1 MLVIFKMKICI
12 FFYVGVE
19 PLGSEWNSEA
29 KQWLWSQMDGE
40 LMTARVLSVS
50 ERGYVVKLGIR
61 EQDMAAALISVQLAK
76 APGAISETSCVNS
89 ELKHQ
94 EKMYENQPNH
104 EQEGVQ
110 VPGQSG
116 SISKEMPTEGPAAQ
130 SDMQLDCGCSKD

>member
-1 MLVIFKMKICI
+1 MH
-12 FFYVGVE
+12 FFDVGVE

-40 LMTARVLSVS
+40 LMTAHVLSVS
-50 ERGYVVKLGIR
+50 ERGYEVKLGIR
-61 EQDMAAALISVQLAK
+61 GQDMAAALISVQLAK
-76 APGAISETSCVNS
+76 APGAISKAPCVNS

-104 EQEGVQ
+104 EQGVQ

-130 SDMQLDCGCSKD
+130 SDMQLECGCSKD